1 MIEIQTKTKIRND
14 GEIISKAIQKLSWI
28 MEKANSVENLK
39 AIDFDDLNYI
49 ARTANDARQLL
60 QRTIAKA

>member
-1 MIEIQTKTKIRND
+1 MLRVKTNMNSPENTD
-14 GEIISKAIQKLSWI
+14 VISKAIQKLSWI